1 MERSANNEDA
11 PPPPLACPVCHDTM
25 DVAQCGGMRLF
36 PCAHA
41 ACAGCVARLPRVP
54 GNASRV
60 ACPMCREECDVDA
73 VERHQPLDVLSV
85 AHHCPGCARRWDGE
99 RCRPMLLRPCLH
111 QLCTDCANNSRCA
124 VCDEEVEGRAMDD
137 AYHHALTTG
146 RLAPPRPELTRT
158 RERAAGGP
166 AAGGL
171 AGAMLAFC
179 RWVQQHPA
187 VLEMDW
193 TYTAVRPQNQWPA
206 DKKRLYNRVAELSM
220 EVGYHVPLT
229 SGIDTIGPTTVAQAL
244 GLSGP
249 LGSMV
254 ELEVS
259 KTRDMRRARM
269 RFTEDVRASL
279 HALPRHP
286 HYTLPL

>member
-1 MERSANNEDA
+1 
-11 PPPPLACPVCHDTM
+11 
-25 DVAQCGGMRLF
+25 
-36 PCAHA
+36 
-41 ACAGCVARLPRVP
+41 
-54 GNASRV
+54 
-60 ACPMCREECDVDA
+60 
-73 VERHQPLDVLSV
+73 
-85 AHHCPGCARRWDGE
+85 
-99 RCRPMLLRPCLH
+99 
-111 QLCTDCANNSRCA
+111 
-124 VCDEEVEGRAMDD
+124 MDD

-158 RERAAGGP
+158 RARAGADAAGADAAGADAA

-193 TYTAVRPQNQWPA
+193 TYTALRPQNEWPA
-206 DKKRLYNRVAELSM
+206 EKKRLYNRVAELSM
-220 EVGYHVPLT
+220 EVGFHVPLTT

-269 RFTEDVRASL
+269 RFTEEDVRASL